1 LFDDEVPPSN
11 GRAFV
16 RNILSRPKLEAVTTI
31 LSDLATVSATGI
43 SEFAGP
49 PFFQKLRGK
58 RREYDCAVVANRFD
72 RASFH
77 RFFAE
82 CFLFRGF
89 WLFVNVGMTAVVIA
103 FETGGCRFAAQIAV
117 DALIVDV
124 EFSCYVFGVFV
135 CDLSHSFYGKGE
147 VQC

>member
-1 LFDDEVPPSN
+1 MRRNQHVWQLAAVGDFN
-11 GRAFV
+11 GDSKPDYVLYNA
-16 RNILSRPKLEAVTTI
+16 
-31 LSDLATVSATGI
+31 GI

-58 RREYDCAVVANRFD
+58 RRDYDCAVVANRFD
-72 RASFH
+72 RATFH
-77 RFFAE
+77 RFFTE